1 MSYKT
6 TFLDLGLLTQFLS
19 VGIHNIEGKQFINQ
33 WLRPHFW
40 YVVYAD
46 PSTCLLEAP
55 IEDTF
60 IGYTLTFLN
69 PDSYGIAN
77 DHFGED
83 EKGTYVIY
91 NS

>member
-1 MSYKT
+1 MSAT
-6 TFLDLGLLTQFLS
+6 T
-19 VGIHNIEGKQFINQ
+19 GKQLVNQ

-46 PSTCLLEAP
+46 PDTCSESP
-55 IEDTF
+55 PTEDTF

-69 PDSYGIAN
+69 PDSEGVAN

-83 EKGTYVIY
+83 EKGILNVIRWSIVY
-91 NS
+91 SIYY